1 MNTDRSPISAPT
13 LLQQQHYQPIQI
25 AWSQAGITQWWRYL
39 RTRWGGERLRECLG
53 SDKVERGYW
62 QRYAGLAE
70 GDIKRRGLGGRLT
83 QFLSLT
89 QWTGMSGRMT
99 NPKTSQRTQ
108 HTHTHNSST
117 PWGQVPISLHHHH
130 YTTSPVNSPPSAVF
144 SPLALSSLPRCVLWL
159 HFLCL
164 SSYIKL

>member
-13 LLQQQHYQPIQI
+13 LLQWQHYQPIQI

-108 HTHTHNSST
+108 HTRTHTQFIHTLRTGAHFITSS
-117 PWGQVPISLHHHH
+117 SLYHIASQQPAICSLF
-130 YTTSPVNSPPSAVF
+130 TSRSLVSAPLC
-144 SPLALSSLPRCVLWL
+144 PLASLSLSVIL
-159 HFLCL
+159 H
-164 SSYIKL
+164 